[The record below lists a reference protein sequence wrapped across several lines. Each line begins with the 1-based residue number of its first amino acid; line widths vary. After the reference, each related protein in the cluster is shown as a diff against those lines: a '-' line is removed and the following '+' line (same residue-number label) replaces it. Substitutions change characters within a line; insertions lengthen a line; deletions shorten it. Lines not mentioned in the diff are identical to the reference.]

1 MAPAST
7 SSRDV
12 RALRRLK
19 LFNGH
24 LNTPRILSETGP
36 HEVRLLTA
44 KHARFGAE
52 PLLVP
57 KDGSTDEGVGWVLV
71 CVNDRGGGPA
81 ELVVLDGEDL
91 AAEPVARIHL
101 PRRVPDGFHGN
112 WVPDSSVPPE

>member
-1 MAPAST
+1 MGPT
-7 SSRDV
+7 HRVDV
-12 RALRRLK
+12 
-19 LFNGH
+19 
-24 LNTPRILSETGP
+24 ETGDTVT
-36 HEVRLLTA
+36 HDHGEG
-44 KHARFGAE
+44 RFGAE

-91 AAEPVARIHL
+91 AAAPVARIHL
-101 PRRVPDGFHGN
+101 PQRVPDGFHGN